1 MSFAVDLVFSNIFFT
16 ASTALHLAPPDRITE
31 ESDLT
36 QVPTND
42 QLPHMLVLV
51 PLYNEV
57 PQAVEETF
65 TSLANQNY
73 PKEKLHIRGI
83 VEDGDDETKEYVEES
98 KHLLTDYY
106 DFELVVNTQ
115 GGMKAGAMNFA
126 LDQEDVDTEY
136 MVIYDGDDDFEA
148 DQIMKMVILA
158 EENDHDA
165 IMPRVY
171 RVGESLSGKLLTLD
185 THVWNT
191 KILPFL
197 YERFGVFPQ
206 SGEGCFIRRSV
217 VEEAGGFPHTLT
229 EDAMMSVDIAANDGS
244 FGLVESRVYEQAPT
258 SLKGQFTQRL
268 RWNRGYLTCIRHTL
282 TTDMPWRRKLG
293 FLLPFIAPIT
303 SLLTLPTW
311 IFFIGF
317 WVVALVGGIQLI
329 APWMTSKWYVP
340 FLYWS
345 ASLAFL
351 GNVFIIYSYM
361 QTIAGT
367 DFEEYAPYALLA
379 PLYWLF
385 LSIAAFGSVFKG
397 TKKWGR
403 TDRTR

>member
-1 MSFAVDLVFSNIFFT
+1 MSFAVDLVFSNVFFT
-16 ASTALHLAPPDRITE
+16 ASTALHLAPPNRITE
-31 ESDLT
+31 DSNLT
-36 QVPTND
+36 QVPTNN
-42 QLPHMLVLV
+42 QLPHILVLV

-57 PQAVEETF
+57 SQAVEQTF
-65 TSLANQNY
+65 TSLTNQNY
-73 PKEKLHIRGI
+73 PQDKLHIRGI
-83 VEDGDDETKEYVEES
+83 VEEGDDDTEEYVEQT
-98 KHLLTDYY
+98 KTLLTDEY
-106 DFELVVNTQ
+106 DYETVVNTE
-115 GGMKAGAMNFA
+115 GGMKAGAMNYA
-126 LDQEDVDTEY
+126 LEHEDVDTEY
-136 MVIYDGDDDFEA
+136 LVIYDGDDDFEG

-158 EENDHDA
+158 EDEGYDA

-171 RVGESLSGKLLTLD
+171 RTGESLAGKLLTLD

-197 YERFGVFPQ
+197 YNRFGVFPQ
-206 SGEGCFIRRSV
+206 SGEGCFLRRSA
-217 VEEAGGFPHTLT
+217 VEDAGRFPHTLT
-229 EDAMMSVDIAANDGS
+229 EDAMMSVDIAENGGS

-258 SLKGQFTQRL
+258 SLKGHYTQRL
-268 RWNRGYLTCIRHTL
+268 RWNRGYLTCIVHTL
-282 TTDMPWRRKLG
+282 KSNMGWRKKLG
-293 FLLPFIAPIT
+293 FLLPFVAPLT
-303 SLLTLPTW
+303 SLFTLPTW
-311 IFFIGF
+311 IFFTLF
-317 WVVALVGGIQLI
+317 WVFAVVGGVQFI

-345 ASLAFL
+345 AALAFL

-367 DFEEYAPYALLA
+367 DFEDYAPYALLA

-385 LSIAAFGSVFKG
+385 LSVAAIGSVFRG

>member
-16 ASTALHLAPPDRITE
+16 ASTALHLAPPNRISE
-31 ESDLT
+31 GNNLT

-42 QLPHMLVLV
+42 RLPHLLVLV

-57 PQAVEETF
+57 REAVDKTF
-65 TSLANQNY
+65 ASLAKQNY
-73 PKEKLHIRGI
+73 PPAKLHIRSIIEG
-83 VEDGDDETKEYVEES
+83 DDDETHEYVEES
-98 KHLLTDYY
+98 KYLLDDY
-106 DFELVVNTQ
+106 DFETVVNTG
-115 GGMKAGAMNFA
+115 GGMKAGAMNTA
-126 LDQEDVDTEY
+126 LEQEDVDTEY
-136 MVIYDGDDDFEA
+136 LVIYDGDDEFEA

-165 IMPRVY
+165 VMPRVY
-171 RVGESLSGKLLTLD
+171 RTGESLAGKLLTLD

-197 YERFGVFPQ
+197 YKTFGVFPQ
-206 SGEGCFIRRSV
+206 SGEGCFIRRSAIEDV
-217 VEEAGGFPHTLT
+217 GGFPHTLT

-258 SLKGQFTQRL
+258 SLKGHFTQRL
-268 RWNRGYLTCIRHTL
+268 RWNRGYLTCLRHTL

-293 FLLPFIAPIT
+293 FLLPFVAPIT

-311 IFFIGF
+311 ILFIAF
-317 WVVALVGGIQLI
+317 WVVAAVGGIQFI
-329 APWMTSKWYVP
+329 APWMTNKWYIP

-351 GNVFIIYSYM
+351 GNIFIIYSYM

-385 LSIAAFGSVFKG
+385 LSIAALSSVFKG